1 MNPRTATAATS
12 QRGRRLVI
20 IMITIAV
27 IALTGVAMAIAGLQ
41 DSTDGNGQHGPP
53 APPTHSPE

>member
-27 IALTGVAMAIAGLQ
+27 IALIGVAMAIASLQ
-41 DSTDGNGQHGPP
+41 DSTDGNGRHGPP
-53 APPTHSPE
+53 RPTDPLP

>member
-12 QRGRRLVI
+12 QRRRRLVI
-20 IMITIAV
+20 IMIAIAV
-27 IALTGVAMAIAGLQ
+27 IALVGVALVIGGLQ
-41 DSTDGNGQHGPP
+41 DSTDGNGRHGPP